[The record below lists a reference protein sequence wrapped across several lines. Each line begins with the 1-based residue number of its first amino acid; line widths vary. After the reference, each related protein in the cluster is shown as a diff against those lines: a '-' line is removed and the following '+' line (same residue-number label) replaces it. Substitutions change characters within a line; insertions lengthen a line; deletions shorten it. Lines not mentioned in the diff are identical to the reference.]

1 MSEIILPKFMNIGG
15 GKIKSATDILKKINC
30 KYPLIITDKTMVK
43 LNIIE
48 PLEKA
53 LTDMQI
59 RYKIFDDTMPEPTA
73 RSIENGVST
82 LIDGSFD
89 CIIAF
94 GGGSPIDSAKA
105 ISLLATR
112 GGLIEDYKFPFI
124 NLENNIPIIA
134 IPTTAGTGSEVTKF
148 TIITNEKTDE
158 KMLCVGPSFMPIAA
172 IVDYELTYSVPQR
185 TTADTAID
193 SLTHAIEAFVS
204 KKSNLFSDTQAISA
218 MELIA
223 PNIRR
228 AYNDGKDQ
236 EAREKL
242 MTGATLA
249 GMAFSN
255 SSVALVHGMSRPIG
269 AFYHVPHGLSNAM
282 LLPTVTEFSIPAAPE
297 RYAKCAKAIGIAKF
311 DDSIEESNKK
321 LLDELKQLNLDLEVP
336 TLEKFGVKKEIF
348 FQNIDT
354 MATQA
359 IASGSPNNNP
369 IVPSHD
375 ELVLLYKKL
384 WS

>member
-43 LNIIE
+43 LDIIE

-73 RSIENGVST
+73 KSIENGVST
-82 LIDGSFD
+82 LKDGSFD

-105 ISLLATR
+105 ISLLATK

-158 KMLCVGPSFMPIAA
+158 KMLCVGPAFMPIAA

-228 AYNDGKDQ
+228 AYNNGKDQ

-242 MTGATLA
+242 MAGATLA
-249 GMAFSN
+249 GIAFSN

-297 RYAKCAKAIGIAKF
+297 RYSKCAKAIGVANF
-311 DDSIEESNKK
+311 DDSIEEANKK

-336 TLEKFGVKKEIF
+336 TLKEFGVNKETY
-348 FQNIDT
+348 FQSIDT

-375 ELVLLYKKL
+375 ELVSLYKKL